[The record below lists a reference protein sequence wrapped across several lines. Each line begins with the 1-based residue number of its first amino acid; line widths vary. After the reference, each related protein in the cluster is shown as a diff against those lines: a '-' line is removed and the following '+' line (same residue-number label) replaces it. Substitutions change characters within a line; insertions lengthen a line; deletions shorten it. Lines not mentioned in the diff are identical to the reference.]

1 MSEKEREQNEKSLRE
16 YLNRKAEEQFFR
28 MAAEEIDAEE
38 DRLFA
43 QAQELPDPDDETMA
57 RLEAGLQTAMKKA
70 RRRAQRRRWLHG
82 LGRVAAGVAIVSGG
96 LFAGAYLTVDAT
108 RNAVNN
114 FVLEAFDGYAQMET
128 EESVELSGPTMPDG
142 WDGPFSVMWVPE
154 RFETVSGLSFS
165 ESWHLFYDD
174 MESNLDMVITIWH
187 TTNMPLINTDDASV
201 IETDVIQNSTATIY
215 YDPTDGTYMT
225 LWTHNDYSVQI
236 DGTAS
241 PEEAKKI
248 LKNFVF

>member
-1 MSEKEREQNEKSLRE
+1 MSEKEREQNEKSLHE

-28 MAAEEIDAEE
+28 MAAEEIDAED

-128 EESVELSGPTMPDG
+128 EEREKSGPTMPAD
-142 WDGPFSVMWVPE
+142 WDGPFAVMWVPDK
-154 RFETVSGLSFS
+154 FENV
-165 ESWHLFYDD
+165 ESIKMTGTWHLFYTGDHSAQSMSISVWD
-174 MESNLDMVITIWH
+174 SGH
-187 TTNMPLINTDDASV
+187 SPRINTDNLDFVSS
-201 IETDVIQNSTATIY
+201 EDIQGGTANVFFDTPNSL
-215 YDPTDGTYMT
+215 YML
-225 LWTHNDYSVQI
+225 LWTHNNYNIQI
-236 DGTAS
+236 RGKISA
-241 PEEAKKI
+241 EEAKKVAE
-248 LKNFVF
+248 NFEF

>member
-128 EESVELSGPTMPDG
+128 EERERSGVAVPPD
-142 WDGPFSVMWVPE
+142 WDGPFVVTWVPE
-154 RFETVSGLSFS
+154 RFTHVDHLETSKTWSL
-165 ESWHLFYDD
+165 LYDD
-174 MESNLDMVITIWH
+174 KTSSQDLSVFVWSVGGTPYISFENLELAKSETIQKSQA
-187 TTNMPLINTDDASV
+187 N
-201 IETDVIQNSTATIY
+201 IY
-215 YDPTDGTYMT
+215 YNSREDSYML
-225 LWTHNDYSVQI
+225 LWTHNNYNIQI
-236 DGTAS
+236 DGCTS
-241 PEEAKKI
+241 TEEAIKI
-248 LKNFVF
+248 AENFSF

>member
-1 MSEKEREQNEKSLRE
+1 MSEKEREQNEKSLHE

-128 EESVELSGPTMPDG
+128 EEREKSGPTMPAD
-142 WDGPFSVMWVPE
+142 WDGPFAVMWVPD
-154 RFETVSGLSFS
+154 RFESVNGIDLSD
-165 ESWHLFYDD
+165 SWHLFYND
-174 MESNLDMVITIWH
+174 MESDSDMNISVWRTI
-187 TTNMPLINTDDASV
+187 NKPFINTDDVSE
-201 IETDVIQNSTATIY
+201 IDTDVIQNSTANIY

>member
-1 MSEKEREQNEKSLRE
+1 MSEKEREQNKKTLHE

-28 MAAEEIDAEE
+28 MAAEEIDAED

-43 QAQELPDPDDETMA
+43 QAQKLPDPDDETMA

-128 EESVELSGPTMPDG
+128 EAREKSGPTMPAD
-142 WDGPFSVMWVPE
+142 WHGPFDVTWVPE
-154 RFETVSGLSFS
+154 RFNSVDGL
-165 ESWHLFYDD
+165 EMDGAWYLFYDNANSPKD
-174 MESNLDMVITIWH
+174 LSVFVWDSEQAPRINLEGFQEV
-187 TTNMPLINTDDASV
+187 SQ
-201 IETDVIQNSTATIY
+201 ETIQNSDAQIY
-215 YDPTDGTYMT
+215 FSKDRNIYML
-225 LWTHNDYSVQI
+225 LWTHDSYNIQI
-236 DGTAS
+236 EGGQSLQEIT
-241 PEEAKKI
+241 KI
-248 LKNFVF
+248 AKNFNF

>member
-1 MSEKEREQNEKSLRE
+1 MSEKEREQNEKSLHE

-43 QAQELPDPDDETMA
+43 QAQELPDPDGETMA

-128 EESVELSGPTMPDG
+128 EEREKSGPTMPAD
-142 WDGPFSVMWVPE
+142 WDGPFAVMWVPE
-154 RFETVSGLSFS
+154 KFDSVDGL
-165 ESWHLFYDD
+165 EANASWYLFYDD
-174 MESNLDMVITIWH
+174 FESNEDLIISVWSVAQAPRVNTENLQILDTFDVQGSQA
-187 TTNMPLINTDDASV
+187 TTYYNSSNGNT
-201 IETDVIQNSTATIY
+201 
-215 YDPTDGTYMT
+215 T
-225 LWTHNDYSVQI
+225 LFLTHNDYSIQI
-236 DGTAS
+236 SGTIS
-241 PEEAKKI
+241 LDEIKKVAE
-248 LKNFVF
+248 NFYF

>member
-28 MAAEEIDAEE
+28 MASEEIDAEE

-128 EESVELSGPTMPDG
+128 EEREKSGPTMPAD
-142 WDGPFSVMWVPE
+142 WDGPFAVMWVPD
-154 RFETVSGLSFS
+154 RFESVNGIDLSD
-165 ESWHLFYDD
+165 SWHLFYND
-174 MESNLDMVITIWH
+174 MESDSDMNISVWRTI
-187 TTNMPLINTDDASV
+187 NKPFINTDDVSE
-201 IETDVIQNSTATIY
+201 IDTDVIQNSTANIY

>member
-1 MSEKEREQNEKSLRE
+1 MSEKEREQNEKTLHE

-128 EESVELSGPTMPDG
+128 EESVELSGPTMPVG
-142 WDGPFSVMWVPE
+142 WDGPFNIGWIPE
-154 RFETVSGLSFS
+154 RFSHVEAIKMAGT
-165 ESWHLFYDD
+165 WHLLYDD
-174 MESNLDMVITIWH
+174 NLSKKDLLVSVWEIEQA
-187 TTNMPLINTDDASV
+187 PRINVEDAEEVSV
-201 IETDVIQNSTATIY
+201 EDINGSPATVYYNSTS
-215 YDPTDGTYMT
+215 DLYML
-225 LWTHNDYSVQI
+225 LWTHNNYSVQI
-236 DGTAS
+236 YGSLS

-248 LKNFVF
+248 AKNFVF

>member
-1 MSEKEREQNEKSLRE
+1 MSEKEREQNEKSLHE

-28 MAAEEIDAEE
+28 MAAEEIDAED

-43 QAQELPDPDDETMA
+43 QAQELPDPDGETMA

-128 EESVELSGPTMPDG
+128 EAREKSGPTMPAD
-142 WDGPFSVMWVPE
+142 WDGPFAVMWVPE
-154 RFETVSGLSFS
+154 RFSSVDGFEMDGI
-165 ESWHLFYDD
+165 WYLFYDD
-174 MESNLDMVITIWH
+174 TNSLNDLSIFVWHSEQAPRINLDGFHEVSTE
-187 TTNMPLINTDDASV
+187 S
-201 IETDVIQNSTATIY
+201 IQNSDARIY
-215 YDPTDGTYMT
+215 FSKDRNIYML
-225 LWTHNDYSVQI
+225 LWTHDSYNIQI
-236 DGTAS
+236 EGGQSLQEIT
-241 PEEAKKI
+241 KI
-248 LKNFVF
+248 AKNFNF

>member
-1 MSEKEREQNEKSLRE
+1 MSEKEREQNEKSLHE

-43 QAQELPDPDDETMA
+43 QAQELPDPDGETMA
-57 RLEAGLQTAMKKA
+57 RLEAGLQTAMRKA
-70 RRRAQRRRWLHG
+70 RRRTQRRRWLHG

-142 WDGPFSVMWVPE
+142 WDGPFTVGWIPE
-154 RFETVSGLSFS
+154 RFTSVDGFKLDGM
-165 ESWHLFYDD
+165 WCLFYNDETSPND
-174 MESNLDMVITIWH
+174 LSIFVWDSEQMPRINLEDFQEV
-187 TTNMPLINTDDASV
+187 SKEKV
-201 IETDVIQNSTATIY
+201 QNSDAQVYFSAKHSIY
-215 YDPTDGTYMT
+215 ML
-225 LWTHNDYSVQI
+225 LWAHNSYIIQI
-236 DGTAS
+236 EGGNS
-241 PEEAKKI
+241 QQEIIEIAKKI
-248 LKNFVF
+248 VI